1 MQYTSFNNIQ
11 EIIQELKYFSG
22 FNDKSNLILRFQK
35 YLDIAKDFENNEA
48 SPGIIAQLKQS
59 YQELQDYIKHFVDT
73 FDAEIAVHF
82 IEDLNSEIG
91 LVKEDIVSKQCHHC
105 DTSVDQ
111 LKLHILKII
120 LRSTKELSAKE
131 LNNNGSSVFSND
143 NIVGRPM
150 AKIQIKETTC
160 IGEEG
165 IAMKNS
171 NQIDKS
177 NTIIPFTNP
186 QGKLSE
192 VDKIIIKEIFST
204 KDYQLVN
211 LCLDYFGPS
220 LLYFL
225 DDQGNSIFD
234 RLSEFFPNEEIRMKI
249 EEKLK
254 QVETKEMS
262 HAYEGKEA
270 IITYILDHN
279 LAPELLNVLLTGSLP
294 FKQDDVLKITELS
307 VIGTDQQ
314 NDHST
319 PIIEQPSED
328 SLIELSHSFLDKGVK
343 IEELSAVM
351 GLGAKNQASALE
363 EKALLELLGQDDI
376 SFY

>member
-1 MQYTSFNNIQ
+1 MSHTSFNKIH

-22 FNDKSNLILRFQK
+22 FHDKSNLILRFQK
-35 YLDIAKDFENNEA
+35 YFDITKDFENNES
-48 SPGIIAQLKQS
+48 SPGIIEQLKQS
-59 YQELQDYIKHFVDT
+59 YQELQDYIKNFVDT
-73 FDAEIAVHF
+73 FDTEIAVHF
-82 IEDLNSEIG
+82 IEDLNNEVG
-91 LVKEDIVSKQCHHC
+91 LVKEGIVCKQCHHC

-150 AKIQIKETTC
+150 LKIQIKETTC
-160 IGEEG
+160 IGEED

-225 DDQGNSIFD
+225 NDQGNSIFD
-234 RLSEFFPNEEIRMKI
+234 RLSEFFSNEEIRMQI

-254 QVETKEMS
+254 QVETKKMS
-262 HAYEGKEA
+262 RACEEKDA
-270 IITYILDHN
+270 IITYVLDRN
-279 LAPELLNVLLTGSLP
+279 LAPELLNFLLTGFLP
-294 FKQDDVLKITELS
+294 FKKDDVLKITELS
-307 VIGTDQQ
+307 VISTDQQ
-314 NDHST
+314 SDHST
-319 PIIEQPSED
+319 PIIEPPAED

-351 GLGAKNQASALE
+351 GPEAKNQDSALE
-363 EKALLELLGQDDI
+363 EKALLELLGTDNI

>member
-1 MQYTSFNNIQ
+1 
-11 EIIQELKYFSG
+11 
-22 FNDKSNLILRFQK
+22 
-35 YLDIAKDFENNEA
+35 
-48 SPGIIAQLKQS
+48 
-59 YQELQDYIKHFVDT
+59 
-73 FDAEIAVHF
+73 
-82 IEDLNSEIG
+82 
-91 LVKEDIVSKQCHHC
+91 
-105 DTSVDQ
+105 
-111 LKLHILKII
+111 
-120 LRSTKELSAKE
+120 
-131 LNNNGSSVFSND
+131 
-143 NIVGRPM
+143 
-150 AKIQIKETTC
+150 
-160 IGEEG
+160 
-165 IAMKNS
+165 
-171 NQIDKS
+171 
-177 NTIIPFTNP
+177 
-186 QGKLSE
+186 
-192 VDKIIIKEIFST
+192 
-204 KDYQLVN
+204 
-211 LCLDYFGPS
+211 
-220 LLYFL
+220 
-225 DDQGNSIFD
+225 
-234 RLSEFFPNEEIRMKI
+234 EFFPNEEIRMKI